1 MTIESKSKKVTV
13 QHICRATCDNCKEEI
28 DSITLYD
35 ERKKTEQQLVT
46 SNMGLDGIN
55 LKFKAGYGTTYDM
68 SDFELTLCTNCF
80 AEMVRQFGGVI
91 RQ

>member
-1 MTIESKSKKVTV
+1 MTIESQSTKITV
-13 QHICRATCDNCKEEI
+13 QTICRAICDNCKEEI

-35 ERKKTEQQLVT
+35 EGKKTEQQQVT

-68 SDFELTLCTNCF
+68 SDFQLTLCTNCL
-80 AEMVRQFGGVI
+80 ADMVRQFGGVI